1 VARRRRRPPYRPVHV
16 PSGPPPAPAA
26 VQPQEAPAGAVP
38 ERRPR
43 RLLRDHRY
51 VLTDLWRVGLA
62 TGVILVGLA
71 VARLVLR

>member
-1 VARRRRRPPYRPVHV
+1 
-16 PSGPPPAPAA
+16 
-26 VQPQEAPAGAVP
+26 VP